1 MSKRLVL
8 TALVLCGAGCSPT
21 EEEETVPPEIR
32 DAEYVPPRPRIAEP
46 TPTSSEEPQYDEQQD
61 GLSEQIK
68 ITRRGTL
75 GEHLDGEDSGPVRLR
90 HIFVFN
96 GTDNSLQNI
105 VIRVSYYTRSGALI
119 DQRNVTLSG
128 TVDSKRQVEY
138 PEVQTGF
145 DDPNAA
151 STRIEAV
158 SANQAR

>member
-8 TALVLCGAGCSPT
+8 AALVLCSAGCGPT
-21 EEEETVPPEIR
+21 KEEETVPPEVSE
-32 DAEYVPPRPRIAEP
+32 AEYLPPRPRIAEP
-46 TPTSSEEPQYDEQQD
+46 TPTSSEEPQHDEQQD
-61 GLSEQIK
+61 GLSEQIR

-75 GEHLDGEDSGPVRLR
+75 GEHLDGEESGPVRLR
-90 HIFVFN
+90 RIFVFN
-96 GTDNSLQNI
+96 GTDTSLQNV

-119 DQRNVTLSG
+119 DQRTVTLDG
-128 TVDSKRQVEY
+128 TIDSKRQVEY

-158 SANQAR
+158 SANQAH